1 MKYLKTSL
9 ALLATLAA
17 IHTLA
22 ASGGGRSFKELDS
35 DGDGQLSQAELST
48 MPTRGGRSADDRFA
62 QLDADDDG
70 YVSQAE
76 MRQAR
81 EGARAR
87 RPDFSELDS
96 DGDGQLS
103 IAALPTASTT
113 WMPTAT
119 GT

>member
-1 MKYLKTSL
+1 MEVFS
-9 ALLATLAA
+9 
-17 IHTLA
+17 
-22 ASGGGRSFKELDS
+22 SR
-35 DGDGQLSQAELST
+35 
-48 MPTRGGRSADDRFA
+48 PTRGGRSADDRFA

-87 RPDFSELDS
+87 RPAFSELDS

-103 IAALPTASTT
+103 AAELEAVPSRGNRRTADRFNHLDADGDGYVSQEELQAGARHR
-113 WMPTAT
+113 PP
-119 GT
+119 GGNRQGPRGKE